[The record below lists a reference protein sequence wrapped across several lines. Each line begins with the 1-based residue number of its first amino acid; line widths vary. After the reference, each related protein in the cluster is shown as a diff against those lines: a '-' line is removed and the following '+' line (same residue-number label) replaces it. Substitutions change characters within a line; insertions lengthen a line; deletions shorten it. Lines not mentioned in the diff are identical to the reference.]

1 MNNSNAVIKS
11 HTGFQPL
18 EEVWVGDCYPPW
30 FSDAVAEEHRDL
42 FLNVNEQ
49 TKQDLNRL
57 VKKLKELNVIVRRP
71 EFNSIEHYTD
81 DDDNLLKPPIT
92 PRDWA
97 LTLDDTLYI
106 TPQYT
111 NRKKVEP
118 FQSAI
123 NLYKKNNQK
132 VKILDRRL
140 PEGMHWMEFPS
151 TVRVGRDL
159 FIDTIEEEQI
169 SSVLNHFAKDYRV
182 HIIKTG
188 GHADGVF
195 CPISPGHIFSTHY
208 LKTYNKT
215 FPNWE
220 IYFLADTTGRRGFGN
235 GHNGKW
241 WLPGVDYSH
250 YNNKIFKFAK
260 DWLGDSRETI
270 FEVNMLII
278 DEKNVLCIA
287 EDDGAC
293 RKLESL
299 GITPHVIDF
308 KTRGFW
314 DGGIHCLTLDIR
326 RKGDKLDYW
335 PGRGENGIYYYDT

>member
-1 MNNSNAVIKS
+1 MKDSDTVIKS

-42 FLNVNEQ
+42 FHKINEQ
-49 TKQDLNRL
+49 TTQDLERL
-57 VKKLKELNVIVRRP
+57 VKKLKELNIIVRRP
-71 EFNSIEHYTD
+71 EFNSINDYTD

-106 TPQYT
+106 TPQYP
-111 NRKKVEP
+111 KYEP

-132 VKILDRRL
+132 VKILNRSMQGFDAMCL
-140 PEGMHWMEFPS
+140 VCFPS

-159 FIDTIEEEQI
+159 FIDTIEEKQI
-169 SSVLNHFAKDYRV
+169 SAVLKDFAQNYRV
-182 HIIKTG
+182 HVTRTKD
-188 GHADGVF
+188 HADGVF
-195 CPISPGHIFSTHY
+195 CPIAPGHIFSTHY
-208 LKTYNKT
+208 RQTYDKT
-215 FPNWE
+215 FPDWE
-220 IYFLADTTGRRGFGN
+220 VYFLADTTGRRVSN
-235 GHNGKW
+235 GQNGKW

-250 YNNKIFKFAK
+250 YNSEIFMFAEN
-260 DWLGDSRETI
+260 WLGDSSETI

-326 RKGDKLDYW
+326 RRGDRLDYW
-335 PGRGENGIYYYDT
+335 PERGENGIYYYDT

>member
-106 TPQYT
+106 NPQYT

-169 SSVLNHFAKDYRV
+169 SSILNHFAKDYRV

-195 CPISPGHIFSTHY
+195 CPIAPGHIFSTHY

-220 IYFLADTTGRRGFGN
+220 IYFLADTTGRRATN
-235 GHNGKW
+235 GQNGKW

-250 YNNKIFKFAK
+250 YNNEIFKFAK

>member
-1 MNNSNAVIKS
+1 MNDSNAIIKS

-18 EEVWVGDCYPPW
+18 EEVWVGDCYPPS
-30 FSDAVAEEHRDL
+30 FSEAIDEQHRDL
-42 FLNVNEQ
+42 FYKINEA
-49 TKQDLNRL
+49 TTQDLNRL
-57 VKKLKELNVIVRRP
+57 VKKLKELDVIVRRP
-71 EFNSIEHYTD
+71 EFNSINHYID
-81 DDDNLLKPPIT
+81 YNDNLLKPPIT

-97 LTLDDTLYI
+97 LTLGDTLYI

-111 NRKKVEP
+111 NKRKIEP

-123 NLYKKNNQK
+123 SLYKRNNQK
-132 VKILDRRL
+132 VKILDRTI
-140 PEGMHWMEFPS
+140 PDDMCWVVFPS

-159 FIDTIEEEQI
+159 FIDTTEKEKI
-169 SSVLNHFAKDYRV
+169 SSVFKHFANNYRV
-182 HIIKTG
+182 HVTG
-188 GHADGVF
+188 TGDHHDGIF

-208 LKTYNKT
+208 QTTYDKT
-215 FPNWE
+215 FPDWE
-220 IYFLADTTGRRGFGN
+220 IYFLADTTGYRASN
-235 GHNGKW
+235 GWNGKW

-250 YNNKIFKFAK
+250 YNSEIFKFAEH
-260 DWLGDSRETI
+260 WLGDSRETI

-278 DEKNVLCIA
+278 DEKNVLCIS
-287 EDDGAC
+287 EDDAAC
-293 RKLESL
+293 KKLESL

-335 PGRGENGIYYYDT
+335 PDRGENGIYYYDF